1 MINPSN
7 LKPAERLDELMELVL
22 YNGQVPII
30 FYFLN
35 ELAENTNHAS
45 FDDKCYWKD
54 VQEEF
59 KLRLEAKKWK
69 MTR

>member
-7 LKPAERLDELMELVL
+7 LKPPEKLEEIMKLSQDYGVRFV
-22 YNGQVPII
+22 IS
-30 FYFLN
+30 YFLN
-35 ELAENTNHAS
+35 ELANNASHAS

-59 KLRLEAKKWK
+59 KSILENG
-69 MTR
+69 R